1 MFINYMSERRNDL
14 EIMDS
19 ESWVEREEKK
29 E

>member
-1 MFINYMSERRNDL
+1 MFINYMSERGNGL